1 MGIDGQETIQ
11 PGGVRVFGGDKAI
24 ALTLGVW
31 AEKHGTVIEIHLT
44 GDGELFSHT
53 TVNNNPAS
61 PRYHRTIFRNLRRLL
76 IANGKWPYGNEGAET
91 EEEKRVG

>member
-1 MGIDGQETIQ
+1 ML
-11 PGGVRVFGGDKAI
+11 PGDSKAI
-24 ALTLGVW
+24 EHNSAFTLTLGVW
-31 AEKHGTVIEIHLT
+31 VEKHGTVIEIHLT

-61 PRYHRTIFRNLRRLL
+61 PRYHRTLFRNLRRIL
-76 IANGKWPYGNEGAET
+76 IENGKWPYDNEGVET

>member
-1 MGIDGQETIQ
+1 MNS
-11 PGGVRVFGGDKAI
+11 DKTI
-24 ALTLGVW
+24 ALNLGVW
-31 AEKHGTVIEIHLT
+31 VEKHGAVIEIHLT

-61 PRYHRTIFRNLRRLL
+61 ARYHRTLFRNLRRIL
-76 IANGKWPYGNEGAET
+76 IKNSKWPYGNEGAET

>member
-1 MGIDGQETIQ
+1 MQ
-11 PGGVRVFGGDKAI
+11 PGETKAI
-24 ALTLGVW
+24 DSDSAVAITLGVW
-31 AEKHGTVIEIHLT
+31 VEKHGTVIEIHLT

-53 TVNNNPAS
+53 TVNNNQAS
-61 PRYHRTIFRNLRRLL
+61 PRYHRAIFRNLRRLL